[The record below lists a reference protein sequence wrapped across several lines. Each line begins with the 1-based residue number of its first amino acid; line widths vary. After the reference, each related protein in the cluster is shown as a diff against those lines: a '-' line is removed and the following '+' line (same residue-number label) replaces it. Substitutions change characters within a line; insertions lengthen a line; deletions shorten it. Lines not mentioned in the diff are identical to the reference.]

1 MDIVLSIMALAT
13 IALVA
18 GSIYLLRRG
27 GARKQGLLMLVLA
40 AVFALNIAIWTV
52 PDEDGR
58 APITTSEDGPG

>member
-18 GSIYLLRRG
+18 GAIYLLRRG

-58 APITTSEDGPG
+58 APITASEDGPG